1 LTFTRHSGIM
11 EREETPMPGL
21 DELTNPNEL
30 AEMFHRV
37 ITQRQIEV
45 VYDEEG
51 NPAVALIG
59 FEQLMQLMEEANP
72 KIRTLKEQIRKL
84 AQKERERVQA
94 LIAQE
99 PERLK
104 RRELPWEAIKAD
116 PKWQQR
122 WDTLL
127 AEVRGHAPSALSP
140 EEIDAEIEAARE
152 AIYQDR
158 GARHS

>member
-1 LTFTRHSGIM
+1 
-11 EREETPMPGL
+11 MPGL

-30 AEMFHRV
+30 AEMLHRV
-37 ITQRQIEV
+37 ITERQIEV

-59 FEQLMQLMEEANP
+59 FEQLMQLMEKATP
-72 KIRTLKEQIRKL
+72 KIRILKEQIQKL

-104 RRELPWEAIKAD
+104 RRALPWEAIKAD
-116 PKWQQR
+116 PAWQQR

-127 AEVRGHAPSALSP
+127 AEVRSQAPPTLGP

-152 AIYQDR
+152 AVHR
-158 GARHS
+158 EHGARHSG